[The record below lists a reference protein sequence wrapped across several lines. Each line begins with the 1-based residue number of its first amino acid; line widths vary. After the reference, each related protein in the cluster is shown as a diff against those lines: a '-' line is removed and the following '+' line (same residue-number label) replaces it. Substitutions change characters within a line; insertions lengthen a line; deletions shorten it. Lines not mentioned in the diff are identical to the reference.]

1 MTISP
6 GSSLQNPSYRPI
18 EDRVSS
24 LPTGL
29 GICVTAGIAAALVDL
44 YLRVPLHL
52 PGWRGL
58 IVMGLLVAA
67 RQLSGRGWAA
77 NFAAFVAACTSL
89 ALAGPP
95 RFTTL
100 ALLAPGLAI
109 DAVYI
114 LLPRWPASAL
124 VAGLAAGLGN
134 VVKFAVSFFAF
145 AGFAHGDGAVTS
157 MLMPWVSHFGFGLCG
172 GIIAVLLTRPGQTE
186 PRSAIQ

>member
-1 MTISP
+1 
-6 GSSLQNPSYRPI
+6 
-18 EDRVSS
+18 
-24 LPTGL
+24 
-29 GICVTAGIAAALVDL
+29 VDL

-67 RQLSGRGWAA
+67 RQLSGRAWAA
-77 NFAAFVAACTSL
+77 SFAGFAAACTSL

-109 DAVYI
+109 DAIFI
-114 LLPRWPASAL
+114 LFPRWPASVL

-134 VVKFAVSFFAF
+134 VVKFAVSFLAFTAF
-145 AGFAHGDGAVTS
+145 AQRDGAVTS
-157 MLMPWVSHFGFGLCG
+157 VLMPWFSHFGFGLCG
-172 GIIAVLLTRPGQTE
+172 GIIAVLLTRPRKPETKAQ
-186 PRSAIQ
+186 